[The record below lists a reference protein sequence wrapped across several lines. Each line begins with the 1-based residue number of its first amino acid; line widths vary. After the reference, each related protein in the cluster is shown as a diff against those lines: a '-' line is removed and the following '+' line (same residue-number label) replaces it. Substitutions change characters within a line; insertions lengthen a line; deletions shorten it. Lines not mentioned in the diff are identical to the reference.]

1 MHYLCSMTVER
12 FINHVYYSYA
22 SVDRLLTYNP
32 VSIEARE
39 NAVYTATMTLS
50 IALSGYI
57 LGMLYVI
64 CLFLIQIMGISWN
77 RNMLFVIAIVSAL
90 TLPFCLRLVRNEVY
104 KKYFREFRND
114 PHYNHILWHII
125 SFLFFAIG
133 ISIDLLILI

>member
-39 NAVYTATMTLS
+39 NAVYTATLTLS
-50 IALSGYI
+50 VALSGYI
-57 LGMLYVI
+57 LGMLYLICQIVI
-64 CLFLIQIMGISWN
+64 QMSDLTWN
-77 RNMLFVIAIVSAL
+77 RNMLFVIAIISAL
-90 TLPFCLRLVRNEVY
+90 VLPFCLRLVKNEVY
-104 KKYFREFRND
+104 KKYFREFRNN
-114 PHYNHILWHII
+114 PHYNHILWNSI

>member
-1 MHYLCSMTVER
+1 MTVER

-39 NAVYTATMTLS
+39 NAVYTATLTLS

-64 CLFLIQIMGISWN
+64 CFFLIQIFSISWN
-77 RNMLFVIAIVSAL
+77 RNMLFVIAIISAL
-90 TLPFCLRLVRNEVY
+90 TLPFCLRLVKNEVY
-104 KKYFREFRND
+104 KKSYLSYSL
-114 PHYNHILWHII
+114 PLGSQLTY
-125 SFLFFAIG
+125 
-133 ISIDLLILI
+133 

>member
-39 NAVYTATMTLS
+39 NAVYTATITLS

-64 CLFLIQIMGISWN
+64 CLLLIQISDEH
-77 RNMLFVIAIVSAL
+77 VICNSD
-90 TLPFCLRLVRNEVY
+90 
-104 KKYFREFRND
+104 YFRINS
-114 PHYNHILWHII
+114 
-125 SFLFFAIG
+125 SFL
-133 ISIDLLILI
+133 LKTR

>member
-64 CLFLIQIMGISWN
+64 CLLLIQILGISWN
-77 RNMLFVIAIVSAL
+77 RNMLFLIAIISAL
-90 TLPFCLRLVRNEVY
+90 VLSFCLRTVKSDVY
-104 KKYFREFRND
+104 KKYFREFRNN

>member
-1 MHYLCSMTVER
+1 MTVKR

-64 CLFLIQIMGISWN
+64 CLLLIQISDLSWN
-77 RNMLFVIAIVSAL
+77 RNMLFVIAIISAL
-90 TLPFCLRLVRNEVY
+90 VLSFCLRTVKSDVY
-104 KKYFREFRND
+104 KKYFREFRNN